1 MHTYYLAVD
10 IGASSGRHIL
20 GHVEDGR
27 MVLEEVY
34 RFENTME
41 EAEGHLCWNV
51 DSIFRE
57 IKRGLIKCREAGK
70 IPVTMGIDTWG
81 VDHVLLDG
89 NDSILGLT
97 YAYRDHRTDNM
108 DTEVSKLISEQE
120 LYLRTGIQKQLFNSI
135 YQLYAHKTQSPG
147 ILESAR
153 AFLMMPDY
161 FNFLLTNVKSNEYTN
176 ATTTNLINAFTR
188 DWDREL
194 IDILGFPQ
202 RLFGK
207 LSMPKTVLGGFTPA
221 IIEEVGFDC
230 EVVLPATHDTGSAFL
245 AVPAVDEDSFYI
257 SSGTWSLM
265 GTEMPTPIISE
276 DGRLANLTNE
286 GGYDYRFRFLK
297 NIMGLWIIQSIRKEL
312 DNKYS
317 FDEMSRIAA
326 QNEHFESRIDVNH
339 SSFLSP
345 RSMINAIK
353 DYCIQTGQPLPG
365 TEGELFHCVYASL
378 AQSYAE
384 SLGQLE
390 KLTGKRC
397 SAINIVGG
405 GSQNDYLNQLTANHT
420 GRTVYAGPTE
430 GTALGNLM
438 VQMIGRGEFSDLFE
452 ARASIPRSFDIR
464 WIEPD
469 SEQ

>member
-1 MHTYYLAVD
+1 M
-10 IGASSGRHIL
+10 
-20 GHVEDGR
+20 
-27 MVLEEVY
+27 
-34 RFENTME
+34 
-41 EAEGHLCWNV
+41 
-51 DSIFRE
+51 
-57 IKRGLIKCREAGK
+57 
-70 IPVTMGIDTWG
+70 
-81 VDHVLLDG
+81 
-89 NDSILGLT
+89 
-97 YAYRDHRTDNM
+97 
-108 DTEVSKLISEQE
+108 
-120 LYLRTGIQKQLFNSI
+120 
-135 YQLYAHKTQSPG
+135 
-147 ILESAR
+147 
-153 AFLMMPDY
+153 
-161 FNFLLTNVKSNEYTN
+161 
-176 ATTTNLINAFTR
+176 
-188 DWDREL
+188 
-194 IDILGFPQ
+194 IDILGFRKDYSKAQ
-202 RLFGK
+202 HAEDRIGRVY
-207 LSMPKTVLGGFTPA
+207 SA

-245 AVPAVDEDSFYI
+245 AVPAVDEDAFYI

-353 DYCIQTGQPLPG
+353 DYCIQTGQPPRDGRRAFPLRLREPG
-365 TEGELFHCVYASL
+365 PKLCRISRSTR
-378 AQSYAE
+378 
-384 SLGQLE
+384 

-420 GRTVYAGPTE
+420 GRTVYAGLTE

-464 WIEPD
+464 RIEPD